1 MNLDRYGSP
10 VPRGGAQGAA
20 AATVEPDTLSGFPFP
35 FCWSAD
41 R

>member
-20 AATVEPDTLSGFPFP
+20 AATVEPDTLSGCFLFLLLE
-35 FCWSAD
+35 C
-41 R
+41 